1 MENYSEYDTE
11 QIMELSGYPELCN
24 YFLSLAKD
32 DAMREKLSGILYG
45 GGYQGYDIFGHYG
58 RNDELMEA
66 KRRAG
71 VAYQLVTNPNTF
83 DELGKN
89 NVIYYHGTSSMALP
103 SILKYGLNS
112 YDKSI
117 TDGLNIRTGE
127 EWSRNRG
134 RDFVSFTD
142 VLDVAIDYAIVN
154 SNENAFPVVVGTSLD
169 NIRKTYRK
177 PVSSEL
183 PEIGVKN
190 HFPKELISCILV
202 PADKVSMVKEMV
214 GDGIKVLPADLREEK
229 FYSVDLDSFQIYV
242 DDNRYNELIGK
253 SGYTR

>member
-89 NVIYYHGTSSMALP
+89 NVIYY
-103 SILKYGLNS
+103 
-112 YDKSI
+112 
-117 TDGLNIRTGE
+117 
-127 EWSRNRG
+127 
-134 RDFVSFTD
+134 
-142 VLDVAIDYAIVN
+142 
-154 SNENAFPVVVGTSLD
+154 
-169 NIRKTYRK
+169 
-177 PVSSEL
+177 
-183 PEIGVKN
+183 
-190 HFPKELISCILV
+190 
-202 PADKVSMVKEMV
+202 
-214 GDGIKVLPADLREEK
+214 
-229 FYSVDLDSFQIYV
+229 
-242 DDNRYNELIGK
+242 
-253 SGYTR
+253 